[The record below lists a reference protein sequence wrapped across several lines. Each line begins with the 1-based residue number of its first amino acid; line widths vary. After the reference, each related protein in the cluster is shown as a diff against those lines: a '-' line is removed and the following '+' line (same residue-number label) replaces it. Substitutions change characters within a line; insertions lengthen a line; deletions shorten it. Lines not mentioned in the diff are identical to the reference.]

1 VNLSPVAGTFV
12 QRTREHDAH
21 HHDFIASSQVM
32 TTELRR
38 NEVTLISSEGSNTRS
53 APGEVS

>member
-1 VNLSPVAGTFV
+1 VDLSPVSGAFI
-12 QRTREHDAH
+12 QRTRERDAH

-32 TTELRR
+32 TTELPR
-38 NEVTLISSEGSNTRS
+38 NGVTLISSEGSNTRS